1 MNREIGAARSGT
13 AGQHGGMDR
22 EDLRLAVYRS
32 FAESGRA
39 PTPAELASQ
48 FGTDVPAVRRG
59 LKELAASRDL
69 VLDGQGRIVMAHPF
83 SAIPLGFSVMGARVL
98 WWGGCAWDSFALP
111 HLLPGEG
118 EMLVATRCPACR
130 RPHAW
135 NVGTGGPPVGGH
147 VAHFLVPAARMWDD
161 VMRTCGHQRLFCSE
175 DCVAAWLEET
185 GLPRGYVMDL
195 GTLWRLAAHWYE
207 GRLER
212 GYTRRDPARAAD
224 YLRSAGLS
232 GQFWGL

>member
-1 MNREIGAARSGT
+1 MVSFNRTRSS
-13 AGQHGGMDR
+13 
-22 EDLRLAVYRS
+22 LAPS
-32 FAESGRA
+32 
-39 PTPAELASQ
+39 P
-48 FGTDVPAVRRG
+48 
-59 LKELAASRDL
+59 
-69 VLDGQGRIVMAHPF
+69 
-83 SAIPLGFSVMGARVL
+83 
-98 WWGGCAWDSFALP
+98 
-111 HLLPGEG
+111 
-118 EMLVATRCPACR
+118 TRCPACR

-147 VAHFLVPAARMWDD
+147 VAQFLVPAARMWDD

-224 YLRSAGLS
+224 YLRSARLS
-232 GQFWGL
+232 RQVWGLGPRRARASARPARIHAFSEVFRPAPRARSGGTFVLAPGAEDSTWQCTFR